1 MDKQLNPDVQLLRGH
16 ICNVGCVPP
25 GRAGTLEACKRAL
38 ERPGGQI
45 FILQAAVT
53 VHGCVN
59 G

>member
-1 MDKQLNPDVQLLRGH
+1 MFSYSVGTFAMWDVSLQEEQ
-16 ICNVGCVPP
+16 
-25 GRAGTLEACKRAL
+25 ALEACKRAL

-45 FILQAAVT
+45 FILQATVT